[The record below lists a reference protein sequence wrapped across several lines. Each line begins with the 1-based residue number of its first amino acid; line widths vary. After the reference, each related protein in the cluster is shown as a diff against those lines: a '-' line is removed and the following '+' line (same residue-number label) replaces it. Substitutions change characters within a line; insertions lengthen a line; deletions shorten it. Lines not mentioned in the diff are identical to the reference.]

1 MREESAI
8 SIFRKLPETKD
19 QVSKYASLVK
29 SSLLEGEVD
38 PLLFAQQLKAFED
51 LLKKLKDDVLVRDC
65 ILQEAEKYGKSFK
78 KGTASFC
85 IKESGVVYNYTT
97 CQDEDYEKIME
108 KYNYLSEL
116 KREREAFLKSIK
128 PGNEVYGKD
137 GRQLEPPVKR
147 STTTVT
153 VTLD

>member
-8 SIFRKLPETKD
+8 SIFRKLPETKE

-38 PLLFAQQLKAFED
+38 PLLFAQQLKAFGD
-51 LLKKLKDDVLVRDC
+51 LLKKLSEDVLVRDC

-85 IKESGVVYNYTT
+85 IKESGVTYDYTT
-97 CQDEDYEKIME
+97 CQDEEYEGIIE
-108 KYNYLSEL
+108 KFNYLQL
-116 KREREAFLKSIK
+116 RKKEREEFLKSIK
-128 PGNEVYGKD
+128 AGNEIYGKD

-147 STTTVT
+147 STTSVT